1 MRQREEREAINAPI
15 QGTAADIVKLAMI
28 ALPEALRKA
37 GLNARMLLQVH
48 DELIFEV
55 PKDELERTVPVVK
68 SLMESAMTLDVPPC
82 LRCPRRR

>member
-1 MRQREEREAINAPI
+1 
-15 QGTAADIVKLAMI
+15 MI

-55 PKDELERTVPVVK
+55 PEDELERTVPVVK
-68 SLMESAMTLDVPPC
+68 SLMESAMTLDVPLVC
-82 LRCPRRR
+82 DARAGDNWRELKAV